1 MIQYSEVF
9 RSIQGE
15 GPYTGRPTIW
25 VRFFTCNLQCDGFGQ
40 EDPMDP
46 STYDLP
52 YQKIDVTDI
61 TRLEDLPVFE
71 KGCDSSYSWSKKF
84 KHLQHNCTAEELV
97 DQLEAML
104 PNGAW
109 KGWGLCFTGGEPLL
123 KRNQKQVIE
132 IISEIDRRSKI
143 NSPDYLT
150 FETNG
155 TQPLTAELNRAISE
169 FPIVMSI
176 SPKLQS
182 VSGELPSKAIKID
195 VLADHLN
202 SYDITYLK
210 FVCDDSDQCWSE
222 MNAIIDA
229 LRPYLTWHPN
239 INEEIWVMPVGA
251 TKEGQEDIA
260 ARVADRALDHGYNVS
275 ARVHTY
281 IWGNQI
287 GT

>member
-40 EDPMDP
+40 DDPTDP

-52 YQKIDVTDI
+52 YQKINVADI

-84 KHLQHNCTAEELV
+84 KHLQHSCSPEELV
-97 DQLEAML
+97 DRLEALL
-104 PNGAW
+104 PDGRW
-109 KGWGLCFTGGEPLL
+109 EGWSLCFTGGEPLL
-123 KRNQKQVIE
+123 KRNQKQVVKILQEIE
-132 IISEIDRRSKI
+132 KRDPL
-143 NSPDYLT
+143 NTPQYLT

-155 TQPLTAELNRAISE
+155 TQDLTPELAQVISCYMN
-169 FPIVMSI
+169 VMSI
-176 SPKLQS
+176 SPKLHS
-182 VSGELPSKAIKID
+182 VSGENPSKAIKID
-195 VLADHLN
+195 TLVRLFDEGGH
-202 SYDITYLK
+202 SYLK
-210 FVCDDSDQCWSE
+210 FVCDDSDRCWAE
-222 MNAIIDA
+222 MKEVISQMSS
-229 LRPYLTWHPN
+229 RLTWHPHFKEDVW
-239 INEEIWVMPVGA
+239 IMPVGA

-260 ARVADRALDHGYNVS
+260 ARVAEKALDHGFNVS

-281 IWGNQI
+281 IWGNTI